1 MKSGGHALA
10 QGYSSTLGVQ
20 ISMSKF
26 STILYD
32 EDSNTVTLGTGLTWG
47 EVYKRLEMFGVM
59 VPGARV
65 GPVGNWVHKKKVLLK
80 VLMTILA
87 GVGGFSL
94 GGGYSWKTDQYGL
107 AIDNIVGFELVLPS
121 GEISNVTNES
131 NPDLFFAL
139 KVRLALKKITVQ
151 K

>member
-1 MKSGGHALA
+1 MKSGGHALT

-65 GPVGNWVHKKKVLLK
+65 GPVGNWVHEKKVLLK
-80 VLMTILA
+80 VLMTISCRCRWLQLRWRLLLEDRSIW
-87 GVGGFSL
+87 FS
-94 GGGYSWKTDQYGL
+94 
-107 AIDNIVGFELVLPS
+107 N
-121 GEISNVTNES
+121 
-131 NPDLFFAL
+131 
-139 KVRLALKKITVQ
+139 
-151 K
+151 